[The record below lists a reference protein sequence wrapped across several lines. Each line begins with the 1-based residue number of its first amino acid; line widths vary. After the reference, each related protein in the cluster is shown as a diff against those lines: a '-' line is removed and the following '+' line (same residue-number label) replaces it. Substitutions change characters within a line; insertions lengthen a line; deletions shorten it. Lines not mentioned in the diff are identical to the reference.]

1 VVRVAVK
8 GPSETD
14 SAGET
19 NSDAFKT
26 WIRDFFNTESPDL
39 KATGHDS
46 FEGALNQRVD
56 VPPARTA
63 SGLHLAAVLDA
74 KYAEAKGD
82 VANPLSL
89 SAPASGYQYQMLAYS
104 LLVEN
109 CVAAV
114 LIHPCLGGAA
124 RKSVSFRRKVP
135 MLSQDSPQMPCILSV
150 VEHPFP
156 TVQACGNGWED
167 YLETLRESVQQA
179 QISAHGA
186 SAIQQPRAAGPPSLS
201 VRWVASLE
209 SVAPAKIAATE
220 TDAAQ

>member
-14 SAGET
+14 SAGAT
-19 NSDAFKT
+19 NIAAFKT
-26 WIRDFFNTESPDL
+26 WMREFFNSN
-39 KATGHDS
+39 ATGDNT
-46 FEGALNQRVD
+46 FKTTI
-56 VPPARTA
+56 RTFFDAPSDRSA
-63 SGLHLAAVLDA
+63 SGVQLAAVLDA

-82 VANPLSL
+82 AANL

-109 CVAAV
+109 CVSAV
-114 LIHPCLGGAA
+114 LIHPCLGDK
-124 RKSVSFRRKVP
+124 RRESVSFRRLVP
-135 MLSQDSPQMPCILSV
+135 LLSQDSPQMPCILSV

-156 TVQACGNGWED
+156 TAEQCRGALEHGSDNPWDGYLTGLRKAVQK
-167 YLETLRESVQQA
+167 T
-179 QISAHGA
+179 QIFGHEA
-186 SAIQQPRAAGPPSLS
+186 SAMQKQQAAGPNTFS

>member
-1 VVRVAVK
+1 
-8 GPSETD
+8 
-14 SAGET
+14 
-19 NSDAFKT
+19 
-26 WIRDFFNTESPDL
+26 
-39 KATGHDS
+39 
-46 FEGALNQRVD
+46 
-56 VPPARTA
+56 
-63 SGLHLAAVLDA
+63 
-74 KYAEAKGD
+74 
-82 VANPLSL
+82 
-89 SAPASGYQYQMLAYS
+89 MLAYS

-135 MLSQDSPQMPCILSV
+135 MLSQDSPQMPCTLSV

-156 TVQACGNGWED
+156 TAKQCEGGWKD
-167 YLETLRESVQQA
+167 YLDTLREAVQQA

-186 SAIQQPRAAGPPSLS
+186 SAMQKQQAAGPSTLS